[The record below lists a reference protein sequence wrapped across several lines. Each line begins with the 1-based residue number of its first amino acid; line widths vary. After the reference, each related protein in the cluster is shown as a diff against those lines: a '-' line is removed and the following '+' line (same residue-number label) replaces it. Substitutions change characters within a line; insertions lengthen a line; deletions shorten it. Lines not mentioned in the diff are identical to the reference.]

1 MVMFSFWC
9 AFENRSLCLF
19 ILKETTIILR
29 INNPENNLKSKTRGK
44 KKIPINTGNAL
55 VTCYY

>member
-9 AFENRSLCLF
+9 AFENRSLCLL

-44 KKIPINTGNAL
+44 KKNLLIL
-55 VTCYY
+55 EMHK